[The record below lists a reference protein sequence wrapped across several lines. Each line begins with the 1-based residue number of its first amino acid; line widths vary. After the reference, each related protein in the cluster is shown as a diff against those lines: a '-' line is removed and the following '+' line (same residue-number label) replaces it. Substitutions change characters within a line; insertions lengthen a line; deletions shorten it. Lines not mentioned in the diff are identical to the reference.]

1 MARGPRKQA
10 SQAPAAAADTAVTY
24 IFLTRYT
31 ASWSV
36 LPNTDKQTL
45 RDRVTQKVTSE
56 GGRCNLFLT
65 HGSDYDSVSIVE
77 GVTAAGALRVAEE
90 IQLGGH
96 RTTTMLPGLRDKR
109 QYQT

>member
-1 MARGPRKQA
+1 MARRARKQA
-10 SQAPAAAADTAVTY
+10 RQEVASAAEDVVTY

-31 ASWSV
+31 ATWRV
-36 LPNTDKQTL
+36 LPDTDKQAL
-45 RDRVTQKVTSE
+45 RDSVTQKVASE

-77 GVTAAGALRVAEE
+77 GVTAAGALRVAEQ

-109 QYQT
+109 RYRP